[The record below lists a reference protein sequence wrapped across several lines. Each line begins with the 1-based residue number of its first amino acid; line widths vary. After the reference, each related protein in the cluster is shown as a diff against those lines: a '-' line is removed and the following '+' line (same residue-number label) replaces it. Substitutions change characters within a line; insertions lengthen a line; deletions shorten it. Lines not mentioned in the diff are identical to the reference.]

1 MTMVKV
7 FTPNK
12 AGKIEFTKEE
22 LDDIM
27 QYLLGIIKRVDKRYK
42 EVSAILRKVGITGI
56 FTERDEQFVGNIDR
70 VLDQLDQI
78 EPRVLTLEET
88 LHRLKEPVFLET
100 KSRQSYTGWVL
111 VYDVQKGMGI
121 TGVRMGLT
129 QPGHITTWY
138 PIDLYGSKWRCW
150 SAKPTDEQR
159 KAVKWDD

>member
-1 MTMVKV
+1 MT
-7 FTPNK
+7 
-12 AGKIEFTKEE
+12 
-22 LDDIM
+22 
-27 QYLLGIIKRVDKRYK
+27 IK
-42 EVSAILRKVGITGI
+42 
-56 FTERDEQFVGNIDR
+56 DEMSMNEQKQVMPIDR
-70 VLDQLDQI
+70 EAVIRELTQHIARADYIETVWMDCVSVPMLRGALELLKEQ

-111 VYDVQKGMGI
+111 VYDVQNGMGI

-159 KAVKWDD
+159 EATPWTE

>member
-1 MTMVKV
+1 MEFGGQMMTNAELFRRTFNGLYATEMWAKSEQ
-7 FTPNK
+7 
-12 AGKIEFTKEE
+12 EF
-22 LDDIM
+22 LDWLNLEAETN
-27 QYLLGIIKRVDKRYK
+27 Q
-42 EVSAILRKVGITGI
+42 
-56 FTERDEQFVGNIDR
+56 
-70 VLDQLDQI
+70 

-150 SAKPTDEQR
+150 STRSTDEQR

>member
-1 MTMVKV
+1 MT
-7 FTPNK
+7 
-12 AGKIEFTKEE
+12 GKEM
-22 LDDIM
+22 DDTM
-27 QYLLGIIKRVDKRYK
+27 QYLLGILERVNKLYK

-56 FTERDEQFVGNIDR
+56 ITERDEQFVGNIDR

-150 SAKPTDEQR
+150 TAKPTKKQMEATQ
-159 KAVKWDD
+159 WTE